1 MRPRIQLLSPDLIGR
16 ILREAFELLM
26 SPGVRVGSAVV
37 ELLRSAG
44 VKVDV
49 AAGFADNVADS
60 DAVAHIPESL
70 VRQCLASA
78 PRDFYLFNRQGEKA
92 VHYGGDDVHFDP
104 GSCCVQMLDPDT
116 LEARPSETRDLVRIV
131 QVTETLPQFA
141 AQSTAVV
148 CSDARSDAL
157 LSNGASNGNQA
168 PSAIGDL
175 YRLFV
180 VLQHSDKPVVTGS
193 FSAAGLQGMIDL
205 LAADSGSPDKLRQQP
220 RAIFDVCPSPPLNWS
235 DFGSHNLL
243 DLARAGVPAEIV
255 SMPLAGGTAPV
266 TLAGSVTQHAAET
279 LAGITL
285 HQLAAPGSP
294 VVWGGAPAIFDMRTG
309 GAPMGA
315 VETAMLN
322 MACAEIGKHLG
333 LPTHGYLVATDS
345 KLVDAQA
352 GAESAR
358 SATLG
363 ALAGINMISGAGM
376 LESLACFSVEKL
388 VIDAESIASAY
399 RLARGIEVRS
409 NEVRSNEV
417 RDEVRGDAFGD
428 DARGEKIPRETL
440 ATAMFAQIGH
450 SGEFLKL
457 KETRALFR
465 QEQHLPSPVIDRS
478 ARGSEPARDVFTRAR
493 TRVDELVSKYRK
505 PSLSEDVLRKFQAIV
520 DREADRAAVEGTDSA
535 KNVGAAQTTK

>member
-1 MRPRIQLLSPDLIGR
+1 MKPRIQLLSADLIGR
-16 ILREAFELLM
+16 ILGEAFELLM
-26 SPGVRVGSAVV
+26 NPGVRVGSAPVV

-44 VKVDV
+44 VEVGV
-49 AAGFADNVADS
+49 AASDGVAR
-60 DAVAHIPESL
+60 IPEPL

-78 PRDFYLFNRQGEKA
+78 PRDFYLYNRQGEKA

-131 QVTETLPQFA
+131 QVTEMLPQFA
-141 AQSTAVV
+141 AQATAVV
-148 CSDARSDAL
+148 CND
-157 LSNGASNGNQA
+157 A

-180 VLQHSDKPVVTGS
+180 ILQHSDKPVVTGS
-193 FSAAGLQGMIDL
+193 FSAAGLEGMIDL
-205 LAADSGSPDKLRQQP
+205 LVADSGSRDKLRQEP
-220 RAIFDVCPSPPLNWS
+220 RAVFDVCPSPPLNWS
-235 DFGSHNLL
+235 EFGSHNLL

-255 SMPLAGGTAPV
+255 AMPLAGGTAPV
-266 TLAGSVTQHAAET
+266 TLAGSVTQHAAEV

-285 HQLAAPGSP
+285 HQLAGPGSP

-322 MACAEIGKHLG
+322 MACAEVGKHLG

-345 KLVDAQA
+345 KFVDAQA

-358 SATLG
+358 SAMLG

-376 LESLACFSVEKL
+376 LESLACHSVEKL
-388 VIDAESIASAY
+388 VIDAESIASAQ
-399 RLARGIEVRS
+399 RLVRGV
-409 NEVRSNEV
+409 
-417 RDEVRGDAFGD
+417 EVRG
-428 DARGEKIPRETL
+428 ESL
-440 ATAMFAQIGH
+440 ATGMFAQTGL

-465 QEQHLPSPVIDRS
+465 QEQYLPSPVIDRS
-478 ARGSEPARDVFTRAR
+478 ARGSEPPRDVFTRAR

-505 PSLSEDVLRKFQAIV
+505 PSLPEDVLRKFQAIV
-520 DREADRAAVEGTDSA
+520 AREADREADRAGVAAVLPR
-535 KNVGAAQTTK
+535 N

>member
-1 MRPRIQLLSPDLIGR
+1 MRPRIQLLTPELIGR
-16 ILREAFELLM
+16 ILCEAFELLM
-26 SPGVRVGSAVV
+26 SPGVRVGSAPVV
-37 ELLRSAG
+37 ALLRSAG
-44 VKVDV
+44 VEVNDGV
-49 AAGFADNVADS
+49 ARV
-60 DAVAHIPESL
+60 PEWQA
-70 VRQCLASA
+70 RNCLASA
-78 PRDFYLFNRQGEKA
+78 PRDFYLYNRQGEKA

-116 LEARPSETRDLVRIV
+116 LEARPSETRDLVRLI
-131 QVTETLPQFA
+131 QVTEALPQFA

-148 CSDARSDAL
+148 CND
-157 LSNGASNGNQA
+157 A

-175 YRLFV
+175 YRLLV
-180 VLQHSDKPVVTGS
+180 VLQHSHKPVVTGS

-205 LAADSGSPDKLRQQP
+205 LVADSGSRDNLRKEP
-220 RAIFDVCPSPPLNWS
+220 RAVFDVCPSPPLNWS
-235 DFGSHNLL
+235 EFASHNLL

-266 TLAGSVTQHAAET
+266 TLAGSVTQHAAEV

-285 HQLAAPGSP
+285 HQLAGPGSP

-322 MACAEIGKHLG
+322 MACAEVGKHLG

-345 KLVDAQA
+345 KFVDAQA

-358 SATLG
+358 SAMLG

-376 LESLACFSVEKL
+376 LESLACHSVEKL

-399 RLARGIEVRS
+399 RL
-409 NEVRSNEV
+409 
-417 RDEVRGDAFGD
+417 VRGVEMCG
-428 DARGEKIPRETL
+428 ETL
-440 ATAMFAQIGH
+440 ATAMFAQTGL

-465 QEQHLPSPVIDRS
+465 QEQHLPSAVIDRN
-478 ARGSEPARDVFTRAR
+478 APGSEPLSDALTRAR
-493 TRVDELVSKYRK
+493 VRVNELVSMYQK
-505 PSLSEDVLRKFQAIV
+505 PSLREDVLRKFQSIV
-520 DREADRAAVEGTDSA
+520 EREADRAGVASA
-535 KNVGAAQTTK
+535 LHGD

>member
-1 MRPRIQLLSPDLIGR
+1 MRPRIQLLSPELIER

-26 SPGVRVGSAVV
+26 NPGVRVGSAVV
-37 ELLRSAG
+37 EQLQSAG
-44 VKVDV
+44 VEVHDGV
-49 AAGFADNVADS
+49 ARI
-60 DAVAHIPESL
+60 HESL
-70 VRQCLASA
+70 VRQCLASV
-78 PRDFYLFNRQGEKA
+78 PRDFYLYNRQGEKA

-104 GSCCVQMLDPDT
+104 GSCCVQMLDPET
-116 LEARPSETRDLVRIV
+116 LEARSSETRDLVRIV
-131 QVTETLPQFA
+131 QVAEALPQFA

-148 CSDARSDAL
+148 CTDAVA
-157 LSNGASNGNQA
+157 GNDKEAA

-180 VLQHSDKPVVTGS
+180 VLQHSDKPIVTGS

-205 LAADSGSPDKLRQQP
+205 LAADSGSPEKLRQQP
-220 RAIFDVCPSPPLNWS
+220 RAVFDVCPSPPLNWS
-235 DFGSHNLL
+235 EFGSHNLL

-285 HQLAAPGSP
+285 HQLAGPGSP
-294 VVWGGAPAIFDMRTG
+294 IVWGGAPAIFDMRTG

-322 MACAEIGKHLG
+322 MACAEVGKHLG

-345 KLVDAQA
+345 KFVDAQA

-358 SATLG
+358 SAMLG
-363 ALAGINMISGAGM
+363 ALTGINMISGAGM
-376 LESLACFSVEKL
+376 IESLACFSVEKL
-388 VIDAESIASAY
+388 VIDAESIASAQ
-399 RLARGIEVRS
+399 RLVRGIEV
-409 NEVRSNEV
+409 
-417 RDEVRGDAFGD
+417 GG
-428 DARGEKIPRETL
+428 ETL
-440 ATAMFAQIGH
+440 ATAMFAQTGL

-465 QEQHLPSPVIDRS
+465 QEQHIPSPVIDRS
-478 ARGSEPARDVFTRAR
+478 ARGSELPSDIFQRAR

-505 PSLSEDVLRKFQAIV
+505 PTLPEDVLRKFQAIV
-520 DREADRAAVEGTDSA
+520 AREADRARM
-535 KNVGAAQTTK
+535 AAR

>member
-1 MRPRIQLLSPDLIGR
+1 
-16 ILREAFELLM
+16 
-26 SPGVRVGSAVV
+26 
-37 ELLRSAG
+37 
-44 VKVDV
+44 
-49 AAGFADNVADS
+49 
-60 DAVAHIPESL
+60 
-70 VRQCLASA
+70 
-78 PRDFYLFNRQGEKA
+78 
-92 VHYGGDDVHFDP
+92 
-104 GSCCVQMLDPDT
+104 
-116 LEARPSETRDLVRIV
+116 
-131 QVTETLPQFA
+131 
-141 AQSTAVV
+141 
-148 CSDARSDAL
+148 
-157 LSNGASNGNQA
+157 
-168 PSAIGDL
+168 
-175 YRLFV
+175 
-180 VLQHSDKPVVTGS
+180 
-193 FSAAGLQGMIDL
+193 MIDL

-220 RAIFDVCPSPPLNWS
+220 RAVFDVCPSPPLNWS
-235 DFGSHNLL
+235 EFGSHNLL

-285 HQLAAPGSP
+285 HQLAGPGSP

-322 MACAEIGKHLG
+322 MGCAEVGKHLG

-345 KLVDAQA
+345 KLLDAQA

-376 LESLACFSVEKL
+376 LESLACFSLEKL

-409 NEVRSNEV
+409 NEVRSNEL
-417 RDEVRGDAFGD
+417 RDQ
-428 DARGEKIPRETL
+428 ARGERIANDTL
-440 ATAMFAQIGH
+440 ATAMFAQIGL

-478 ARGSEPARDVFTRAR
+478 ARGSERASDVFTRAR

-505 PSLSEDVLRKFQAIV
+505 PSLSADVLRRFQAIV
-520 DREADRAAVEGTDSA
+520 DREAARAGVDSSAV
-535 KNVGAAQTTK
+535 

>member
-1 MRPRIQLLSPDLIGR
+1 MRTRIQLLTPELIGR
-16 ILREAFELLM
+16 ILCEAFELLM
-26 SPGVRVGSAVV
+26 SPGVRVGSAPVV

-44 VKVDV
+44 VDV
-49 AAGFADNVADS
+49 NDGVAR
-60 DAVAHIPESL
+60 IPERL
-70 VRQCLASA
+70 VRNCLASA
-78 PRDFYLFNRQGEKA
+78 PRDFYLYNRQGEKA
-92 VHYGGDDVHFDP
+92 VHYGGDAVHFDP

-116 LEARPSETRDLVRIV
+116 LEARPSETRDLVRLI
-131 QVTETLPQFA
+131 QVTEGLPQFA

-148 CSDARSDAL
+148 CND
-157 LSNGASNGNQA
+157 A

-175 YRLFV
+175 YRLLI

-193 FSAAGLQGMIDL
+193 FSAAGLPGMIDL
-205 LAADSGSPDKLRQQP
+205 LAADSGSRNNLREKP
-220 RAIFDVCPSPPLNWS
+220 RAVFDVCPSPPLNWS
-235 DFGSHNLL
+235 EFGSHNLL

-266 TLAGSVTQHAAET
+266 TLAGSVTQHAAEV

-285 HQLAAPGSP
+285 HQLAKPGSP

-322 MACAEIGKHLG
+322 MACAEVGKHLG

-358 SATLG
+358 SAMLG
-363 ALAGINMISGAGM
+363 ALTGINMISGAGM
-376 LESLACFSVEKL
+376 LESLACHSVEKL

-399 RLARGIEVRS
+399 RLVRGIEMH
-409 NEVRSNEV
+409 
-417 RDEVRGDAFGD
+417 G
-428 DARGEKIPRETL
+428 ETL
-440 ATAMFAQIGH
+440 ATAMFAQMGL

-478 ARGSEPARDVFTRAR
+478 ARGSEPPSDVFTRAR
-493 TRVDELVSKYRK
+493 TQVDELVSMYQK
-505 PSLSEDVLRKFQAIV
+505 PSLPDDMRRKFQLIV
-520 DREADRAAVEGTDSA
+520 GREADRAGVASA
-535 KNVGAAQTTK
+535 LPGD

>member
-1 MRPRIQLLSPDLIGR
+1 
-16 ILREAFELLM
+16 
-26 SPGVRVGSAVV
+26 
-37 ELLRSAG
+37 
-44 VKVDV
+44 
-49 AAGFADNVADS
+49 
-60 DAVAHIPESL
+60 
-70 VRQCLASA
+70 
-78 PRDFYLFNRQGEKA
+78 
-92 VHYGGDDVHFDP
+92 
-104 GSCCVQMLDPDT
+104 
-116 LEARPSETRDLVRIV
+116 
-131 QVTETLPQFA
+131 
-141 AQSTAVV
+141 
-148 CSDARSDAL
+148 
-157 LSNGASNGNQA
+157 
-168 PSAIGDL
+168 
-175 YRLFV
+175 
-180 VLQHSDKPVVTGS
+180 
-193 FSAAGLQGMIDL
+193 
-205 LAADSGSPDKLRQQP
+205 
-220 RAIFDVCPSPPLNWS
+220 LNWS
-235 DFGSHNLL
+235 EFGSHNLL

-285 HQLAAPGSP
+285 HQLAGPGSP

-322 MACAEIGKHLG
+322 MACAEVGKHLG

-409 NEVRSNEV
+409 DEVRS
-417 RDEVRGDAFGD
+417 DEVRGDD
-428 DARGEKIPRETL
+428 VLSDKARSEKVPRETL
-440 ATAMFAQIGH
+440 ATAMFAQIGL

-478 ARGSEPARDVFTRAR
+478 ARGSEPASDILTRTR

-520 DREADRAAVEGTDSA
+520 DREADRAGVEGTESGN
-535 KNVGAAQTTK
+535 NVGVAPATR

>member
-1 MRPRIQLLSPDLIGR
+1 
-16 ILREAFELLM
+16 
-26 SPGVRVGSAVV
+26 
-37 ELLRSAG
+37 
-44 VKVDV
+44 
-49 AAGFADNVADS
+49 
-60 DAVAHIPESL
+60 
-70 VRQCLASA
+70 
-78 PRDFYLFNRQGEKA
+78 
-92 VHYGGDDVHFDP
+92 
-104 GSCCVQMLDPDT
+104 MLDPDT
-116 LEARPSETRDLVRIV
+116 LDARPSETRDLVRIV
-131 QVTETLPQFA
+131 QVPETLPQFA

-148 CSDARSDAL
+148 CSDAL
-157 LSNGASNGNQA
+157 LSNSNDACNGNEA

-220 RAIFDVCPSPPLNWS
+220 RAVFDVCPSPPLNWS
-235 DFGSHNLL
+235 EFGSHNLL

-285 HQLAAPGSP
+285 HQLAGPGSP
-294 VVWGGAPAIFDMRTG
+294 IVWGGAPAIFDMRTG

-322 MACAEIGKHLG
+322 MACAEVGKHLG

-399 RLARGIEVRS
+399 RLARGIEVS
-409 NEVRSNEV
+409 SDEVRS
-417 RDEVRGDAFGD
+417 DK
-428 DARGEKIPRETL
+428 ARGEKVPRETL
-440 ATAMFAQIGH
+440 ATAMFAQIGL

-478 ARGSEPARDVFTRAR
+478 ARGSEPASDVFTRAR
-493 TRVDELVSKYRK
+493 SRVDELVSKYRK

-520 DREADRAAVEGTDSA
+520 DREADRAGLEGTESGN
-535 KNVGAAQTTK
+535 NVGAAQAAK

>member
-1 MRPRIQLLSPDLIGR
+1 MRPRIQLLSPELIGR
-16 ILREAFELLM
+16 IVREAFELLM
-26 SPGVRVGSAVV
+26 NPGVRVGSAAV
-37 ELLRSAG
+37 ELLQSAG
-44 VKVDV
+44 VEVNDR
-49 AAGFADNVADS
+49 
-60 DAVAHIPESL
+60 VAHIPESL
-70 VRQCLASA
+70 VQQCLASA
-78 PRDFYLFNRQGEKA
+78 PRDFYLYNRRGEKA

-104 GSCCVQMLDPDT
+104 GSCCVQMLDPNT

-148 CSDARSDAL
+148 CSDAV
-157 LSNGASNGNQA
+157 ASNGNQT
-168 PSAIGDL
+168 PGAIGDL

-220 RAIFDVCPSPPLNWS
+220 RAVFDVCPSPPLNWS
-235 DFGSHNLL
+235 EFGSHNLL

-279 LAGITL
+279 LAGIAL
-285 HQLAAPGSP
+285 HQLAGPGSP

-322 MACAEIGKHLG
+322 MACAEVGKHLG

-409 NEVRSNEV
+409 DEVRS
-417 RDEVRGDAFGD
+417 DK
-428 DARGEKIPRETL
+428 ARSEKVPRETL
-440 ATAMFAQIGH
+440 ATAMFAQIGL

-465 QEQHLPSPVIDRS
+465 QEQHLPSPIIDRS
-478 ARGSEPARDVFTRAR
+478 ARGSEPASDVFTRAR

-520 DREADRAAVEGTDSA
+520 DREADRAGVEGTESGND
-535 KNVGAAQTTK
+535 VGAAQATK

>member
-1 MRPRIQLLSPDLIGR
+1 MRPRIQLLSPELTGR

-26 SPGVRVGSAVV
+26 NPGVRVGSAPVV
-37 ELLRSAG
+37 ELLQSSG
-44 VKVDV
+44 VEVNDGV
-49 AAGFADNVADS
+49 ARL
-60 DAVAHIPESL
+60 PEPL
-70 VRQCLASA
+70 VRRCLASA
-78 PRDFYLFNRQGEKA
+78 PRDFYLYNRQGEKA

-104 GSCCVQMLDPDT
+104 GSCCVQVLDPET
-116 LEARPSETRDLVRIV
+116 LEARPSETRDLVCIV
-131 QVTETLPQFA
+131 QATEMLPQFA

-148 CSDARSDAL
+148 CND
-157 LSNGASNGNQA
+157 A

-205 LAADSGSPDKLRQQP
+205 LVADSGSRDKLREQP

-235 DFGSHNLL
+235 EFGSHNLL

-255 SMPLAGGTAPV
+255 AMPLAGGTAPV
-266 TLAGSVTQHAAET
+266 TLAGSVTQHAAEE

-285 HQLAAPGSP
+285 HQLAGPGSP
-294 VVWGGAPAIFDMRTG
+294 VVWGGAAAIFDMRTG

-322 MACAEIGKHLG
+322 MACAEVGKHLG

-345 KLVDAQA
+345 KFVDAQA

-358 SATLG
+358 SAMLG
-363 ALAGINMISGAGM
+363 VLAGINMISGAGM
-376 LESLACFSVEKL
+376 LESLACHSVEKL

-399 RLARGIEVRS
+399 RLARGIEVR
-409 NEVRSNEV
+409 
-417 RDEVRGDAFGD
+417 G
-428 DARGEKIPRETL
+428 ETL
-440 ATAMFAQIGH
+440 ATAMFAQTGL

-457 KETRALFR
+457 KETRAFFR
-465 QEQHLPSPVIDRS
+465 QEQHLPSSIIDRS
-478 ARGSEPARDVFTRAR
+478 ARGSEPPSDVFRRAH
-493 TRVDELVSKYRK
+493 TRVNELASKYQK
-505 PSLSEDVLRKFQAIV
+505 PSLPEDVLRRFQAIV
-520 DREADRAAVEGTDSA
+520 DREADRAGM
-535 KNVGAAQTTK
+535 AAALPRN

>member
-1 MRPRIQLLSPDLIGR
+1 VRPRIQLLSPELIER

-37 ELLRSAG
+37 ELLSSAG
-44 VKVDV
+44 AEVNNGI
-49 AAGFADNVADS
+49 AR
-60 DAVAHIPESL
+60 IPERL
-70 VRQCLASA
+70 VRRCLAST
-78 PRDFYLFNRQGEKA
+78 PSDFYLYNRQGEKA

-104 GSCCVQMLDPDT
+104 GSCCVQMLDPET

-131 QVTETLPQFA
+131 QVTEMLPQFA

-148 CSDARSDAL
+148 CNSSD
-157 LSNGASNGNQA
+157 SNNDA
-168 PSAIGDL
+168 PSGIGDL

-180 VLQHSDKPVVTGS
+180 VLQHSDKPIVTGS
-193 FSAAGLQGMIDL
+193 FSAAGLHGMIDL
-205 LAADSGSPDKLRQQP
+205 LAADSGSPEKLRQQP
-220 RAIFDVCPSPPLNWS
+220 RAVFDVCPSPPLNWS
-235 DFGSHNLL
+235 EFGSHNLL

-266 TLAGSVTQHAAET
+266 TLAGSVTQHAAEA

-285 HQLAAPGSP
+285 HQLAQPGSP
-294 VVWGGAPAIFDMRTG
+294 IVWGGAPAIFDMRTG

-322 MACAEIGKHLG
+322 MACAEVGKHLG

-363 ALAGINMISGAGM
+363 AMAGINMISGAGM

-388 VIDAESIASAY
+388 VIDAESIASAQ
-399 RLARGIEVRS
+399 RLARGIEVP
-409 NEVRSNEV
+409 
-417 RDEVRGDAFGD
+417 GD
-428 DARGEKIPRETL
+428 DASRGTF
-440 ATAMFAQIGH
+440 ATAAFAQTGL

-465 QEQHLPSPVIDRS
+465 QEQHLPSSVIDRS
-478 ARGSEPARDVFTRAR
+478 ARGSEPATDILTRAR
-493 TRVDELVSKYRK
+493 TRVDELISQYRE
-505 PSLSEDVLRKFQAIV
+505 PSLSEDVLREFQAIIT
-520 DREADRAAVEGTDSA
+520 REAARESH
-535 KNVGAAQTTK
+535 QSSLLSTK

>member
-1 MRPRIQLLSPDLIGR
+1 MRPRIQLLSADLIGR
-16 ILREAFELLM
+16 ILGEAFELLM
-26 SPGVRVGSAVV
+26 NPGVRVGSAPVV

-44 VKVDV
+44 VEVGV
-49 AAGFADNVADS
+49 AASDGVAR
-60 DAVAHIPESL
+60 IPEPL

-78 PRDFYLFNRQGEKA
+78 PRDFYLYNRQGEKA

-148 CSDARSDAL
+148 CSDSD
-157 LSNGASNGNQA
+157 A

-193 FSAAGLQGMIDL
+193 FSAAGLEGMIDL
-205 LAADSGSPDKLRQQP
+205 LAADCGSPDKLRQQP
-220 RAIFDVCPSPPLNWS
+220 RAVFDVCPSPPLNWS
-235 DFGSHNLL
+235 EFGSHNLL

-255 SMPLAGGTAPV
+255 AMPLAGGTAPV
-266 TLAGSVTQHAAET
+266 TLAGSVTQHAAEV

-285 HQLAAPGSP
+285 HQLAGPGSP

-322 MACAEIGKHLG
+322 MACAEVGKHLG

-345 KLVDAQA
+345 KFVDAQA

-358 SATLG
+358 SAMLG

-376 LESLACFSVEKL
+376 LESLACHSVEKL
-388 VIDAESIASAY
+388 VIDAESIASAQ
-399 RLARGIEVRS
+399 RLVRGV
-409 NEVRSNEV
+409 
-417 RDEVRGDAFGD
+417 EVRG
-428 DARGEKIPRETL
+428 ESL
-440 ATAMFAQIGH
+440 ATGMFAQTGL

-465 QEQHLPSPVIDRS
+465 QEQYLPSPVIDRS
-478 ARGSEPARDVFTRAR
+478 ARGSEPPRDVFTRAR

-505 PSLSEDVLRKFQAIV
+505 PSLPEDVLRKFQAIV
-520 DREADRAAVEGTDSA
+520 AREADREADRAGVAAVLPR
-535 KNVGAAQTTK
+535 N

>member
-1 MRPRIQLLSPDLIGR
+1 MRPRIQLLRAELIGR

-26 SPGVRVGSAVV
+26 NPGVRVGSAPVV
-37 ELLRSAG
+37 ELLRAAG
-44 VKVDV
+44 VEVGV
-49 AAGFADNVADS
+49 AASDGVAR
-60 DAVAHIPESL
+60 IPELL

-78 PRDFYLFNRQGEKA
+78 PRDFHLYNRQGEKA

-141 AQSTAVV
+141 AQSTAVI
-148 CSDARSDAL
+148 CSDAVV
-157 LSNGASNGNQA
+157 SNGNEA

-205 LAADSGSPDKLRQQP
+205 LAADSGSPDKLRQEP
-220 RAIFDVCPSPPLNWS
+220 RAVFDVCPSPPLNWS
-235 DFGSHNLL
+235 EFGSHNLL

-266 TLAGSVTQHAAET
+266 TLAGSVTQHAAEV

-285 HQLAAPGSP
+285 HQLAGAGSP
-294 VVWGGAPAIFDMRTG
+294 IVWGGAPAIFDMRTG

-322 MACAEIGKHLG
+322 VACAEVGKHLG
-333 LPTHGYLVATDS
+333 LPTHAYLVATDS
-345 KLVDAQA
+345 KFVDAQA

-358 SATLG
+358 SAMLG

-388 VIDAESIASAY
+388 VIDAESIASAQ
-399 RLARGIEVRS
+399 RLARGIEVR
-409 NEVRSNEV
+409 
-417 RDEVRGDAFGD
+417 G
-428 DARGEKIPRETL
+428 ETL
-440 ATAMFAQIGH
+440 ATAMFAQTGL

-478 ARGSEPARDVFTRAR
+478 ARGSEPASDVFRRAR
-493 TRVDELVSKYRK
+493 TRVDELVSKYQK
-505 PSLSEDVLRKFQAIV
+505 PSLPEDVLRKFQAIV
-520 DREADRAAVEGTDSA
+520 DREADRA
-535 KNVGAAQTTK
+535 GAAAALPGN

>member
-1 MRPRIQLLSPDLIGR
+1 MRPSIQLLSAELIGR

-44 VKVDV
+44 VEVGV
-49 AAGFADNVADS
+49 AASDGVAR
-60 DAVAHIPESL
+60 IPESL

-78 PRDFYLFNRQGEKA
+78 PRDFYLYNRQGEKA

-148 CSDARSDAL
+148 CND
-157 LSNGASNGNQA
+157 A

-175 YRLFV
+175 YRLLV

-220 RAIFDVCPSPPLNWS
+220 RAVFDVCPSPPLNWS
-235 DFGSHNLL
+235 EFGSHNLL

-255 SMPLAGGTAPV
+255 AMPLAGGTAPV
-266 TLAGSVTQHAAET
+266 TLAGSVTQHAAEV
-279 LAGITL
+279 LAGIAL
-285 HQLAAPGSP
+285 HQLAGPGSP

-322 MACAEIGKHLG
+322 MACAEVGKHLG

-345 KLVDAQA
+345 KFVDAQA
-352 GAESAR
+352 GAESGR
-358 SATLG
+358 SAMLG

-388 VIDAESIASAY
+388 VIDAEWIASAQ
-399 RLARGIEVRS
+399 RLARGIEVRG
-409 NEVRSNEV
+409 E
-417 RDEVRGDAFGD
+417 EVRGDD
-428 DARGEKIPRETL
+428 VRRESL
-440 ATAMFAQIGH
+440 ATAMFAQTGL

-465 QEQHLPSPVIDRS
+465 LEQYLPSPVIDRS
-478 ARGSEPARDVFTRAR
+478 ARGSEPPSDVSTRAR
-493 TRVDELVSKYRK
+493 TLVDELVSKYQK
-505 PSLSEDVLRKFQAIV
+505 PPLPEDVLRKFQAIV
-520 DREADRAAVEGTDSA
+520 DRDADRAGVATA
-535 KNVGAAQTTK
+535 LPRN

>member
-1 MRPRIQLLSPDLIGR
+1 MRPRIQLLSPELIGR
-16 ILREAFELLM
+16 ILREAFELM
-26 SPGVRVGSAVV
+26 MNPGVRVGSAVV

-44 VKVDV
+44 VEVEVEVGV
-49 AAGFADNVADS
+49 AVGVASNDR
-60 DAVAHIPESL
+60 VARIPESL
-70 VRQCLASA
+70 VRQCLASV
-78 PRDFYLFNRQGEKA
+78 PRDFYLYNRQGEKA

-104 GSCCVQMLDPDT
+104 GSCCVQMLDPET

-141 AQSTAVV
+141 AQSTAVI
-148 CSDARSDAL
+148 CSDAVV
-157 LSNGASNGNQA
+157 SNGNEA

-205 LAADSGSPDKLRQQP
+205 LAADSGSPDKLRQEP
-220 RAIFDVCPSPPLNWS
+220 RAVFDVCPSPPLNWS
-235 DFGSHNLL
+235 EFGSHNLL

-266 TLAGSVTQHAAET
+266 TLAGSVTQHAAEV

-285 HQLAAPGSP
+285 HQLAGAGSP
-294 VVWGGAPAIFDMRTG
+294 IVWGGAPAIFDMRTG

-322 MACAEIGKHLG
+322 MACAEVGKHLG

-345 KLVDAQA
+345 KFVDAQA

-358 SATLG
+358 SAMLG

-388 VIDAESIASAY
+388 VIDAESIASAQ
-399 RLARGIEVRS
+399 RLARGIEVR
-409 NEVRSNEV
+409 
-417 RDEVRGDAFGD
+417 G
-428 DARGEKIPRETL
+428 RGESL
-440 ATAMFAQIGH
+440 ATAMFAQTGL

-478 ARGSEPARDVFTRAR
+478 ARGSEPASDVFRRAR
-493 TRVDELVSKYRK
+493 TRVDELVSKYQK
-505 PSLSEDVLRKFQAIV
+505 PSLPEDVLRKFQAIV
-520 DREADRAAVEGTDSA
+520 DREADRA
-535 KNVGAAQTTK
+535 GAAAALPGN

>member
-1 MRPRIQLLSPDLIGR
+1 
-16 ILREAFELLM
+16 
-26 SPGVRVGSAVV
+26 
-37 ELLRSAG
+37 
-44 VKVDV
+44 
-49 AAGFADNVADS
+49 
-60 DAVAHIPESL
+60 
-70 VRQCLASA
+70 
-78 PRDFYLFNRQGEKA
+78 
-92 VHYGGDDVHFDP
+92 
-104 GSCCVQMLDPDT
+104 
-116 LEARPSETRDLVRIV
+116 
-131 QVTETLPQFA
+131 
-141 AQSTAVV
+141 
-148 CSDARSDAL
+148 
-157 LSNGASNGNQA
+157 
-168 PSAIGDL
+168 
-175 YRLFV
+175 
-180 VLQHSDKPVVTGS
+180 
-193 FSAAGLQGMIDL
+193 
-205 LAADSGSPDKLRQQP
+205 
-220 RAIFDVCPSPPLNWS
+220 LNWS
-235 DFGSHNLL
+235 EFGSHNLI

-285 HQLAAPGSP
+285 HQLAGPGSP
-294 VVWGGAPAIFDMRTG
+294 IVWGGAPAIFDMRTG

-322 MACAEIGKHLG
+322 MACAEVGKHLG

-358 SATLG
+358 SAMLG

-399 RLARGIEVRS
+399 RLAQGIEVRS
-409 NEVRSNEV
+409 DVLS
-417 RDEVRGDAFGD
+417 DK
-428 DARGEKIPRETL
+428 ARGRKVPRETL
-440 ATAMFAQIGH
+440 ATAMFAQIGL

-478 ARGSEPARDVFTRAR
+478 ARGSEPASDVFTRAR

-505 PSLSEDVLRKFQAIV
+505 PSLSEDVLRRFQAIV
-520 DREADRAAVEGTDSA
+520 DREADRAAVEGTEPPN
-535 KNVGAAQTTK
+535 NVGAAEATK

>member
-1 MRPRIQLLSPDLIGR
+1 MRPRIQLLGPELIGR

-26 SPGVRVGSAVV
+26 NPGVRVGSAVV
-37 ELLRSAG
+37 ELLQSAG
-44 VKVDV
+44 VEVRV
-49 AAGFADNVADS
+49 ADNIADNDRVAR
-60 DAVAHIPESL
+60 IPEPL
-70 VRQCLASA
+70 VQQCLASA
-78 PRDFYLFNRQGEKA
+78 PRDFYLYNRQGEKA

-116 LEARPSETRDLVRIV
+116 LEARQSETRDLVRIV

-148 CSDARSDAL
+148 CNDAVV
-157 LSNGASNGNQA
+157 SNNAGNYNDA

-180 VLQHSDKPVVTGS
+180 VLQHSDKPMVTGS

-205 LAADSGSPDKLRQQP
+205 LAADSGSLDKLRQQP

-235 DFGSHNLL
+235 EFGSHNLL

-285 HQLAAPGSP
+285 HQLAGPGSP
-294 VVWGGAPAIFDMRTG
+294 IVWGGAPAIFDMRTG

-322 MACAEIGKHLG
+322 LACAEVGKHLG

-345 KLVDAQA
+345 KFVDAQA

-358 SATLG
+358 SAVLG

-399 RLARGIEVRS
+399 RLVRGIEI
-409 NEVRSNEV
+409 
-417 RDEVRGDAFGD
+417 
-428 DARGEKIPRETL
+428 RGESL
-440 ATAMFAQIGH
+440 ATAMFAQTGL

-465 QEQHLPSPVIDRS
+465 QEQYLPSPVIDRS
-478 ARGSEPARDVFTRAR
+478 ARGSEPPSDIFTRAR

-520 DREADRAAVEGTDSA
+520 SREADKAGV
-535 KNVGAAQTTK
+535 AAQASGKPSILSS